1 MKKRLIL
8 LDQRKLFLKID
19 EKIEIYSLQ
28 INQNL
33 LNLYKL
39 VVVIFLIL
47 INFNLN
53 DLYNLLLNINVIIYL
68 ISQVY
73 FYYLNNHEESYYN
86 FNLFDFPQPS

>member
-19 EKIEIYSLQ
+19 GKIEIYSLQ
-28 INQNL
+28 IIQNL

-39 VVVIFLIL
+39 VVVIFLIF

-68 ISQVY
+68 I
-73 FYYLNNHEESYYN
+73 F
-86 FNLFDFPQPS
+86 

>member
-1 MKKRLIL
+1 MKKRLIV

-28 INQNL
+28 IIQNL

-39 VVVIFLIL
+39 VVVIFLIF

-68 ISQVY
+68 IW
-73 FYYLNNHEESYYN
+73 
-86 FNLFDFPQPS
+86 

>member
-1 MKKRLIL
+1 MKKRLIV

-28 INQNL
+28 IIQNL

-39 VVVIFLIL
+39 VVVIFLIF

-68 ISQVY
+68 I
-73 FYYLNNHEESYYN
+73 F
-86 FNLFDFPQPS
+86 